1 LRADNVRIAHDEPA
15 DWAIIFVHGI
25 GQQEP
30 GSTLARFGQPLV
42 EYARA
47 NSGSACGLDA
57 AQDAW
62 HLTLADGR
70 LTRDWVLLELHWDDL
85 VTPPSYR
92 QLLRWMVLV
101 VPWIL
106 HSDALLGSHRRP
118 SRKRDTRSWSTTIL
132 RWYLYG
138 MFIWGGKLMWTFL
151 RGMAL
156 LLAGVVAQLFLTVVG
171 VLGLIPALRG
181 PARWAQRALIGS
193 VGDSFAYLYD
203 EATWTRIERRLV
215 DTVQA
220 VNPHVHRI
228 AVVTH
233 SQGTAV
239 MHRALADGR
248 MPDRVA
254 IWVSLG
260 SGLQKLAG
268 LRETNARTLA
278 FWAVLRGVA
287 LAFVLASMPFWGTV
301 TDPETGE
308 EIATDLTA
316 VALIVGVAILVAP
329 IRSVRRVQRES
340 ARLLREPLGH
350 YHLRWLD
357 LYTFHDPVPGGPI
370 PGTSGEANEQPV
382 ASVEVYNEGSFL
394 RDHSAYFENPEHVV
408 ARVYD
413 LLEPPCT
420 LDPFVARQLVERRAR
435 RVRLR
440 RVLSL
445 LVVGTTFGVSAPV
458 VRVAPWPLVD
468 IVGLAA
474 AGLLSHVVVTRAW
487 RRWNSEATA
496 QALVDPG
503 GRTPLSRVAWIL
515 GGWTVLALLMLGLSV
530 IGLNPSDLDGVH
542 RFVDAWGR
550 LITLSSGTAT
560 LILLVSLDFRAYEA
574 ARRPGCASAA
584 RNAAS
589 PG

>member
-1 LRADNVRIAHDEPA
+1 LRADNVRNANDEPA

-30 GSTLARFGQPLV
+30 GSTLARFGYPLV

-47 NSGSACGLDA
+47 NSGSACGLDT

-70 LTRDWVLLELHWDDL
+70 SARGWVLLELHWDDL

-106 HSDALLGSHRRP
+106 HSDALQGSRRRP
-118 SRKRDTRSWSTTIL
+118 APKREKRSWWSTIL
-132 RWYLYG
+132 RWWLYG
-138 MFIWGGKLMWTFL
+138 MSLWSTKLMWTFL

-156 LLAGVVAQLFLTVVG
+156 LFAGVVAQLVLTVVG
-171 VLGLIPALRG
+171 VLGLIPVLRG

-215 DTVQA
+215 DTVQS
-220 VNPHVHRI
+220 VNPRVHRI

-239 MHRALADGR
+239 MHRALAGGR
-248 MPDRVA
+248 MPDRVD

-268 LRETNARTLA
+268 LRAAKTRALA

-301 TDPETGE
+301 PDPETGE
-308 EIATDLTA
+308 ETATDLTA
-316 VALIVGVAILVAP
+316 FALTVAVAILVAP

-340 ARLLREPLGH
+340 VRLLREPLGH

-357 LYTFHDPVPGGPI
+357 LYTRHDPVPGGPI
-370 PGTSGEANEQPV
+370 PGTSGNADEQPV

-413 LLEPPCT
+413 LLEPQRT
-420 LDPFVARQLVERRAR
+420 LDPFVASQLVERRAR

-440 RVLSL
+440 RVLGL
-445 LVVGTTFGVSAPV
+445 LVVGTALAVAAPV
-458 VRVAPWPLVD
+458 VRAAPWPLVD
-468 IVGLAA
+468 LVGLAA
-474 AGLLSHVVVTRAW
+474 AGLLSHVVVTRTW

-496 QALVDPG
+496 KALVDPG
-503 GRTPLSRVAWIL
+503 GRTPLSRVAWTL
-515 GGWTVLALLMLGLSV
+515 GGWTALALLMLGLSR
-530 IGLNPSDLDGVH
+530 IGLEPSDLEGVH
-542 RFVDAWGR
+542 RFADEWAR
-550 LITLSSGTAT
+550 FITLSAGTAT
-560 LILLVSLDFRAYEA
+560 VILLVSLDFRAYEA
-574 ARRPGCASAA
+574 ARLGAEAAKAS
-584 RNAAS
+584 RTGYN
-589 PG
+589 